1 MSIRADIL
9 EYQFGVL
16 LSWLGEWSDDV
27 EAQLQALYLSE
38 GVHDADP
45 SEEYERRRQELSR
58 RKDNVSRQHELGYL
72 TDEQL
77 AQRMAAIA
85 SEEAQLQIPLQRR
98 CNTPQETLGL
108 MRSLGTQ
115 WLEADRPQ
123 HRVLR
128 YQLANALADR
138 VYVDLDRLSIVGIQ
152 FKPDLYLPAQHMLWH
167 RSWHEQTEHPNTLWN
182 PQAQV
187 PDGLPPTNTERV
199 LAALR
204 KGCTTS
210 TEIVQ
215 ESGVSPRN
223 SVNVLLLR
231 LLREGK
237 VTRER
242 IQREGKEYRYH
253 LAEQTGQVEG

>member
-1 MSIRADIL
+1 
-9 EYQFGVL
+9 
-16 LSWLGEWSDDV
+16 EWSDDV

-85 SEEAQLQIPLQRR
+85 SEEAQLPIPLQRR

-167 RSWHEQTEHPNTLWN
+167 RGWHEQTEHPNTLWN

-253 LAEQTGQVEG
+253 LAEQTEQVEG